1 MIKITG
7 RHNVIYI
14 IQLVIWSNIR
24 TIDKIIL
31 SHLYNFNKSAIFTV
45 LMFLG
50 ELTSGALVYKYQSKY
65 LRKKEDDNYINK
77 IRKRSTS
84 LQKYIYKP
92 NSIKIYILLF
102 FATFLDFVEFI
113 ITSFYIKNFS
123 YISSSLDS
131 RLYNFLVIC
140 NGIAFIFLLK
150 IKIYKHQKLSL
161 IIIFICLIITI
172 ASEYAFQIV
181 DGVFTYDEFTL
192 ALVLILIEYFD
203 LALMDI
209 IDKYLLEFESVDPF
223 FIIMIEGLIGF
234 LFSIL
239 FCFIEN
245 PIENLKH
252 IYNKESTA
260 SFCLF
265 VILLL
270 LFYLLTAFRVAF
282 RIMVNKIYSP
292 MVLTLSDYFLNPIY
306 IIYYFFTGD
315 FKSKEGR
322 DIFYFVL
329 NLILSILTAFSTFI
343 YNEFIVLFCFGLEKN
358 TYDQITKRSLTEEVE
373 MNIQEIMKDTLK
385 DIDDDEESDLNI
397 SHVKTKTY
405 NIYV

>member
-50 ELTSGALVYKYQSKY
+50 ELTSGALVCKYQSKY

-77 IRKRSTS
+77 VRKRSTS

-322 DIFYFVL
+322 DIFYFIL

-343 YNEFIVLFCFGLEKN
+343 YNEFIVLFCFGLEKT

-373 MNIQEIMKDTLK
+373 MNIDEIMKDTLK

>member
-77 IRKRSTS
+77 VRKRSTS

>member
-77 IRKRSTS
+77 VRKRSTS

-329 NLILSILTAFSTFI
+329 NLILSILTTFSTFI

-373 MNIQEIMKDTLK
+373 MNIDEIMKDTLK
-385 DIDDDEESDLNI
+385 DIDDDEESDSNI
-397 SHVKTKTY
+397 GHVKTETY

>member
-31 SHLYNFNKSAIFTV
+31 SHLYNFNKSSIFTV

-77 IRKRSTS
+77 VRKRSTS

-260 SFCLF
+260 FFCLF

>member
-77 IRKRSTS
+77 VRKRSTS

-315 FKSKEGR
+315 FKSKEGL

>member
-77 IRKRSTS
+77 VRKRSTS
-84 LQKYIYKP
+84 IQKYIYKP

>member
-1 MIKITG
+1 
-7 RHNVIYI
+7 
-14 IQLVIWSNIR
+14 
-24 TIDKIIL
+24 
-31 SHLYNFNKSAIFTV
+31 
-45 LMFLG
+45 
-50 ELTSGALVYKYQSKY
+50 
-65 LRKKEDDNYINK
+65 
-77 IRKRSTS
+77 
-84 LQKYIYKP
+84 
-92 NSIKIYILLF
+92 
-102 FATFLDFVEFI
+102 
-113 ITSFYIKNFS
+113 
-123 YISSSLDS
+123 
-131 RLYNFLVIC
+131 
-140 NGIAFIFLLK
+140 
-150 IKIYKHQKLSL
+150 
-161 IIIFICLIITI
+161 
-172 ASEYAFQIV
+172 
-181 DGVFTYDEFTL
+181 
-192 ALVLILIEYFD
+192 
-203 LALMDI
+203 MDI

-315 FKSKEGR
+315 FKSKEGL
-322 DIFYFVL
+322 DNFYFVL

-358 TYDQITKRSLTEEVE
+358 TYDQITKRSVKEEVE

>member
-77 IRKRSTS
+77 VRKRSTS

-373 MNIQEIMKDTLK
+373 MNIDEIMKDTLK